1 MRQRDEDLAR
11 EVELLKKKLEEL
23 EQLAKG
29 RGIAGYFNFRNA
41 QGPEN
46 EKAKIPV

>member
-11 EVELLKKKLEEL
+11 EVELLKHKVEEL

-29 RGIAGYFNFRNA
+29 RGLSGIFHFRHA
-41 QGPEN
+41 PLSED
-46 EKAKIPV
+46 EKAKSA